1 MLFPEGEIALM
12 FLKTYTGLSYDGLIE
27 MLNGS
32 VHMQMFCGVL
42 LDPSNPIWE
51 GKIVSVIR
59 NRMAGKLDIKSLQ
72 KLLYDKWQDRIAD
85 KDQCL
90 TDATCYESHL
100 RFPTDIKILRECC
113 EWLNA
118 LPGKTCWIL
127 RSAFHGTSSR
137 TSERPALRMPGSA
150 GIQPQLQGNSAA
162 VF

>member
-1 MLFPEGEIALM
+1 MFSPVGEIALM
-12 FLKTYTGLSYDGLIE
+12 FLKSYIGLSDDGLIE

-42 LDPSNPIWE
+42 LYPSNLI
-51 GKIVSVIR
+51 KNVRIVSG
-59 NRMAGKLDIKSLQ
+59 NPHRMTRKLDFKSLQ

>member
-1 MLFPEGEIALM
+1 MFPPEGEIALM
-12 FLKTYTGLSYDGLIE
+12 FLKIYTGLSYDGLIE

-32 VHMQMFCGVL
+32 VHMQIFCGVL
-42 LDPSNPIWE
+42 LYPSNLIKN
-51 GKIVSVIR
+51 GRIVSG
-59 NRMAGKLDIKSLQ
+59 NPHRMAGKLDIKSLQ